1 MGRVEQEK
9 LFLMSET
16 FRTKI
21 TGDVLHISM
30 NIPRLD
36 ATSAAAIKKELLL
49 DLDPAVK
56 RAEVEIGNV
65 GFIDSSGIGVLLGIY
80 RKLPGDDAEV
90 TLLNVQPGVQS
101 VLELL
106 RLHRVFKV
114 A

>member
-1 MGRVEQEK
+1 MTD
-9 LFLMSET
+9 S
-16 FRTKI
+16 FRTKVD
-21 TGDVLHISM
+21 GGVLYISL

-36 ATSAAAIKKELLL
+36 ASASQAIKNELNLE
-49 DLDPAVK
+49 LDPSVK

-65 GFIDSSGIGVLLGIY
+65 RFIDSSGIGLLLGIY

-90 TLLNVQPGVQS
+90 ILRNVQPSVQS

>member
-1 MGRVEQEK
+1 MGYPI
-9 LFLMSET
+9 
-16 FRTKI
+16 I
-21 TGDVLHISM
+21 TMTDKFHIKVIGDVLHISM
-30 NIPRLD
+30 NVPRLD
-36 ATSAAAIKKELLL
+36 AITAAAIRSEMNLE
-49 DLDPAVK
+49 LDPAVR

-65 GFIDSSGIGVLLGIY
+65 RFIDSSGIGVLLGIY

-90 TLLNVQPGVQS
+90 TLRNVQPGVQS